1 MKRIR
6 TKIYYWCN
14 KCEKITSADYELG
27 GVVTQDEKDTVEYV
41 NPSPYD
47 MEYLNVTLIKR
58 DAPIKCNH
66 CNSNKTL
73 AYIDPLMVDAIEK
86 LHKCNIKTAYCCSG
100 HDFEDQVYIKFKPS
114 AILTANI
121 NLFIMALQYTFTA
134 YPEFLNCEPGI
145 RFLKNNRKIKVIHDV
160 ESGENHHQHHA
171 VLETI
176 DKYFVVA
183 ECRVSP
189 QTLSKYESEIN
200 SGKKF
205 TDIEKRDI
213 IDDAVKET
221 NKYFCY
227 WMDKFCQLVTC
238 DMKEDKK
245 DEEKKN

>member
-47 MEYLNVTLIKR
+47 MEYLDATLIKR
-58 DAPIKCNH
+58 LPPIKCNY

-86 LHKCNIKTAYCCSG
+86 IHKCNIKTASCCSG
-100 HDFEDQVYIKFKPS
+100 HDFEDKVYIKFKPS

-145 RFLKNNRKIKVIHDV
+145 IFLKNNRKIKVIHNVDS
-160 ESGENHHQHHA
+160 EEPSPTSCCID
-171 VLETI
+171 TI
-176 DKYFVVA
+176 DKYFVVG

-189 QTLSKYESEIN
+189 QTLSKYKSEIA

-205 TDIEKRDI
+205 TDIEERDM

-227 WMDKFCQLVTC
+227 WMGKFCQLVTC

-245 DEEKKN
+245 VEEKKN